1 MKMINTN
8 STRDE
13 VLDAVAE
20 NAFELFNAHPDIQ
33 ADREIILTALA
44 QNGYILH
51 SLPEDLKN
59 DEEIVL
65 AAVKQQ
71 GLALQYAS
79 KELRKNE
86 RVVLAALAQNGMAL
100 KFVLEPLRSKIEIV
114 LAAVSQNGYA
124 LQYVPEFKD
133 NKDVVTAAV
142 AQQGDALPF
151 ASEDFQKDENLVE
164 LSQFGTFPVLN
175 LLLPLKE
182 KLRNEKNPD
191 LIPAMTTMISS
202 IEAAM
207 VTCRKEFAQFES
219 SPEKLESAQEKFIS
233 SLNSAIEGA
242 NSVLEQQ
249 TGWRKMVDDCANRI
263 IDFFKSATKNLFS
276 KKEASPQEAELPK
289 TEASKSRF
297 SFFANPS
304 PVKEEVER
312 LQQTFT
318 PPAEPPQA

>member
-1 MKMINTN
+1 MKMIDID

-13 VLDAVAE
+13 VLAAVAE
-20 NAFELFNAHPDIQ
+20 NAFELFKAHPEIQ
-33 ADREIILTALA
+33 ADREILFTALA

-65 AAVKQQ
+65 AAVTQN
-71 GLALQYAS
+71 GYALQYAS
-79 KELRKNE
+79 EELRRNE

-124 LQYVPEFKD
+124 LQYVPEFQD
-133 NKDVVTAAV
+133 NKYVVTTAV

-151 ASEDFQKDENLVE
+151 ASEDLQQDEYLVE
-164 LSQFGTFPVLN
+164 LAQFGAFPVLN

-191 LIPAMTTMISS
+191 LIPAMTTMITS
-202 IEAAM
+202 IEKAM
-207 VTCRKEFAQFES
+207 VTCGKECTEFEFY
-219 SPEKLESAQEKFIS
+219 PEKLESAREKFIS
-233 SLNSAIEGA
+233 SFNSAIDGA

-249 TGWRKMVDDCANRI
+249 TGWRKIVDDCANRI
-263 IDFFKSATKNLFS
+263 IDFFKSATKDLFS
-276 KKEASPQEAELPK
+276 KREASPQEAELPK

-304 PVKEEVER
+304 PVKEEVGR

-318 PPAEPPQA
+318 PPAEPPKA